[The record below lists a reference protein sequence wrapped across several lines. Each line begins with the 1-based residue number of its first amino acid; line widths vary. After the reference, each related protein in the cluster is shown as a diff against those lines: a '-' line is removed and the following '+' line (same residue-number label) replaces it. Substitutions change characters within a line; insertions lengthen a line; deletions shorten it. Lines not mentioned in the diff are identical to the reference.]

1 MKLLGKAGVVID
13 LYVVHPAKTYLA
25 VISPIRE
32 VISNEKNLVLDI
44 TMLRSIAHDSVI
56 FVVLL
61 RRDVE
66 GGGAA
71 DENGVVF
78 EYLFDFREH
87 LPATDLVRVEDQ
99 FVSLVSL
106 GPEKGE
112 SDHS

>member
-25 VISPIRE
+25 VISTIRE
-32 VISNEKNLVLDI
+32 VISNKKNLILDI
-44 TMLRSIAHDSVI
+44 TMLRGIAHDSVI

-78 EYLFDFREH
+78 KYLLDLGKH
-87 LPATDLVRVEDQ
+87 LPTTDLVRVEDQ

>member
-1 MKLLGKAGVVID
+1 MNLLGKAGVVID
-13 LYVVHPAKTYLA
+13 LYVVHPAQADLA
-25 VISPIRE
+25 VVATVRE
-32 VISNEKNLVLDI
+32 IVSDEEDLILLI
-44 TMLRSIAHDSVI
+44 TFFCGIAHDSVI
-56 FVVLL
+56 LVVLF

-87 LPATDLVRVEDQ
+87 LPTTDFVRVEDQ
-99 FVSLVSL
+99 FVCLISL

>member
-78 EYLFDFREH
+78 KYLLDLGEH